1 MKRLFAFFLCIA
13 TFAALAVGC
22 KEKKEESKY
31 VEGGMKI
38 ATTTGDFGE
47 YTKDLKKR
55 IDYLHESG
63 FRYIDLSLY
72 GTADMDK
79 FSGDDWKTY
88 AEEIKQY
95 AADKGMT
102 FVQAHAYGG
111 SPFKDERSYEDAV
124 KKTIRGIEVCQVLG
138 IPNIV
143 VHPGDA
149 SDMEKEEYT
158 ERNLEFFSEFIPT
171 MEKTGVNVLIENSSK
186 SLRDRYC
193 MDTGEELKAFI
204 ALLDHPQFK
213 VCWDTGHANLEGKQY
228 DHIVALGDLLA
239 GIHISDNLGE
249 DDNHMM
255 PYQGTVN
262 FDEVICALL
271 EIGYKGAFTFECD
284 SNLIYGK
291 SWLNSRN
298 EYTDSMKT
306 YNPPVEIK
314 ISMEKT
320 MLQIGEYLL
329 TKYEIPLG

>member
-1 MKRLFAFFLCIA
+1 MKRLFAFLLCA
-13 TFAALAVGC
+13 VLLLTLTVGC
-22 KEKKEESKY
+22 KKQEDKY

-38 ATTTGDFGE
+38 ATSTGDFSS
-47 YTKDLKKR
+47 YARDLKQK
-55 IDYLHESG
+55 IDYLHASG

-72 GTADMDK
+72 DTADMDP
-79 FSGDDWKTY
+79 FSGDNWKAY

-111 SPFKDERSYEDAV
+111 SPFKDQNNYDDAV
-124 KKTIRGIEVCQVLG
+124 KKTIRGIVVCQILG

-143 VHPGDA
+143 VHPGDS
-149 SDMEKEEYT
+149 SDMEKDAYIEK
-158 ERNLEFFSEFIPT
+158 NLEFFSEFIPT
-171 MEKTGVNVLIENSSK
+171 MEQTGVNVLIENSSK
-186 SLRDRYC
+186 SLRNRYC

-204 ALLDHPQFK
+204 ELLDHPQFK
-213 VCWDTGHANLEGKQY
+213 VCWDTGHANLEGGQY
-228 DHIVALGDLLA
+228 EHIVALGDLVA

-262 FDEVICALL
+262 YDEVVSALL
-271 EIGYKGAFTFECD
+271 KIGYNGAFTFECD

-298 EYTDSMKT
+298 EYKDSLKT
-306 YNPPVEIK
+306 YSPPVEIK
-314 ISMEKT
+314 IEMEKT
-320 MLQIGEYLL
+320 MLHIGEYIL
-329 TKYEIPLG
+329 TQYEIPLG